1 MLKFQKTD
9 ADNVRKFSMD
19 KSQANTL
26 EIIPVDYIRPNPYQ
40 PRRVFSEESLNELA
54 HSIKQYGLLQPIT
67 VRKLSHNYYEII
79 AGERRWRAV
88 CKAGFTHIKAVV
100 QPAVDEDSAVIAL
113 IENLQ
118 REDLHFFEEAEGYQ
132 SLMKEHGLT
141 QEELARR
148 LGMNQSTVANKMRIL
163 KLPSN
168 VKELITTYKLSE
180 RHARA
185 LLRLHNEEAQLKVL
199 RDIKQKNLSVKLT
212 EDLVEKMLSR
222 LYGEEPPEI
231 SRQNVVCIMRDYR
244 IYLNTIKKALSRIK
258 KSGVKVS
265 YQASESKD
273 KVSISIELAK

>member
-1 MLKFQKTD
+1 MLKFQKP
-9 ADNVRKFSMD
+9 ADNLCKFSMD
-19 KSQANTL
+19 KSADNML

-40 PRRVFSEESLNELA
+40 PRRVFTEESIIELA

-67 VRKLSHNYYEII
+67 VRKASHSYYEII

-88 CKAGFTHIKAVV
+88 CKAGFTHIKAFV
-100 QPAVDEDSAVIAL
+100 QPAVDEDSAMIAL

-118 REDLHFFEEAEGYQ
+118 REDLHFFEEAEAYL

-148 LGMNQSTVANKMRIL
+148 LGKNQSTVANKMRIL
-163 KLPSN
+163 KLPST
-168 VKELITTYKLSE
+168 VKDMILSYKLTE

-185 LLRLHNEEAQLKVL
+185 LLRLHNEEAQLKL
-199 RDIKQKNLSVKLT
+199 IKDITQRNLSVKST
-212 EDLVEKMLSR
+212 EEIVEKMLSK
-222 LYGEEPPEI
+222 LYGEAPPDLGG
-231 SRQNVVCIMRDYR
+231 QHVVCIMRDYR

-258 KSGVKVS
+258 KSGVRVS
-265 YQASESKD
+265 YQAQECQD

>member
-1 MLKFQKTD
+1 MLKFQKTET
-9 ADNVRKFSMD
+9 DNLRKFSMD

-40 PRRVFSEESLNELA
+40 PRRVFCEESLSELA
-54 HSIKQYGLLQPIT
+54 QSIKQYGLLQPIT
-67 VRKLSHNYYEII
+67 VRKLSHNYYELI

-118 REDLHFFEEAEGYQ
+118 REDLHFFEEAEGYL

-163 KLPSN
+163 KLPAT
-168 VKELITTYKLSE
+168 VKELISTYKLSE

-199 RDIKQKNLSVKLT
+199 REIKQRNLSVKLT
-212 EDLVEKMLSR
+212 EDLVEKMLSK
-222 LYGEEPPEI
+222 LYGEEPADI

-244 IYLNTIKKALSRIK
+244 IYLNTIKKALTRIK

-265 YQASESKD
+265 FCAQESKD
-273 KVSISIELAK
+273 KVMVSIELAK

>member
-1 MLKFQKTD
+1 
-9 ADNVRKFSMD
+9 MD
-19 KSQANTL
+19 KSQSNTL

-40 PRRVFSEESLNELA
+40 PRRIFSEEGLAELA

-100 QPAVDEDSAVIAL
+100 QPAIDEDSAVIAL

-163 KLPSN
+163 KLP
-168 VKELITTYKLSE
+168 ITIKDQISAYKLSE

-199 RDIKQKNLSVKLT
+199 HDIKQKNLSVKLT
-212 EDLVEKMLSR
+212 EDLVEKMLSK
-222 LYGEEPPEI
+222 LYGEEPPEVN
-231 SRQNVVCIMRDYR
+231 RQNVVCIMRDYR
-244 IYLNTIKKALSRIK
+244 IYLNTIKKALARIK

-265 YQASESKD
+265 FSATESKD
-273 KVSISIELAK
+273 KLSISIELAK

>member
-1 MLKFQKTD
+1 MRFQKAD
-9 ADNVRKFSMD
+9 AEHLRKFSMD
-19 KSQANTL
+19 KSENNTL

-40 PRRVFSEESLNELA
+40 PRRVFSEESLDELA

-67 VRKLSHNYYEII
+67 VRKLSRDYYEII

-88 CKAGFTHIKAVV
+88 CKAGFTHIKAVI
-100 QPAVDEDSAVIAL
+100 QPAIDEDSAVLAL
-113 IENLQ
+113 IENLE

-148 LGMNQSTVANKMRIL
+148 LGKNQSTVANKMRIL
-163 KLPSN
+163 KLPSS
-168 VKELITTYKLSE
+168 VKELISTYKLSE

-185 LLRLHNEEAQLKVL
+185 LLRLHNEEAQLKLVK
-199 RDIKQKNLSVKLT
+199 DIKQRNLSVKLT
-212 EDLVEKMLSR
+212 EDLVEKTLAK
-222 LYGEEPPEI
+222 LYGEVPPESGGQHI
-231 SRQNVVCIMRDYR
+231 VCIMRDYR

-265 YQASESKD
+265 YQACESKD
-273 KVSISIELAK
+273 RVSIIIELAK